1 MTEKAVQVPGGIDVR
16 IEGKVLAVKGPKG
29 ELRRSF
35 SHPSAKM
42 EMKEGSVVFSTD
54 SKRKKDRAIVGTWAA
69 HFRNMCAG
77 VSGGWEARL
86 KIIYS
91 HFPMKVSVE
100 GSKVVIGNFLGERSN
115 RKADIVGQTK
125 VQVEKDEIIITG
137 IDKEQVG
144 NTAANIERAAKVQGF
159 DRRVF
164 QDGCHLIQKAKA
176 LNEGVS
182 GRLPT
187 KS

>member
-1 MTEKAVQVPGGIDVR
+1 MPEKSVQIPGGIDVK
-16 IEGKVLAVKGPKG
+16 IEKKELVVRGPKG

-42 EMKEGSVVFSTD
+42 EIKEGAVVFSTD
-54 SKRKKDRAIVGTWAA
+54 SARKKDRAIVGTWAA
-69 HFRNMCAG
+69 HFRNMCTG

-86 KIIYS
+86 RIIYS
-91 HFPMKVSVE
+91 HFPIKVSVE
-100 GSKVVIGNFLGERSN
+100 GSRVVIGNFLGERSN
-115 RKADIVGQTK
+115 RRADIIGDAK
-125 VQVEKDEIIITG
+125 VQVDKDEIIISG

-176 LNEGVS
+176 LNEGV
-182 GRLPT
+182 R
-187 KS
+187 